1 MGLRSPHE
9 ATADEAQVSVL
20 LRDALNL
27 GCKSGQTR
35 GKDLMKMH
43 KQFQLLIGLVGPE
56 GLEPPTKRL

>member
-35 GKDLMKMH
+35 GKDLMKIH
-43 KQFQLLIGLVGPE
+43 KQFQLLIDVARH
-56 GLEPPTKRL
+56 EPLN